1 MSKLVLG
8 LDLGITSI
16 GWALVN
22 SDDKDVTKNRIIDSG
37 VRIFTIAEHPKDGKS
52 LALPR
57 REARSARRTTK
68 RKAQKL
74 RAIKRL
80 LLSNKILTQ
89 NELDTLFIG
98 NKGQKDVWELRREA
112 LYRELDNRELS
123 RIMIHLAKH
132 RGYFS
137 NRKSEDII
145 ANEDVI
151 KNTDDKDSKKEKEGI
166 NSGIKNNIQNLASS
180 SYLTIGEF
188 ISHNEKKRNSK
199 GKYNNTV
206 ARSMLIEEIEIIF
219 AKQKKFGSKLV
230 NDELLQTYK
239 EIAFEQRA
247 LKSVADMVADCPFE
261 KGEKRAS
268 KSSYSFEYFRALQT
282 LKNLRVIDE
291 SGYEMPLIF
300 EQIAQIIH
308 KAKTTTK
315 FTYKSFKKLFPQYKE
330 MKIKGLTYHDH
341 KTGEIK
347 DPEGVKFLDF
357 SAFQKVKKAVINADN
372 LYWET
377 IENEYEI
384 LDTIANILTTEKDD
398 NESLK
403 QLLEVVENEKVCE
416 ALLSL
421 SFSGFGHLSNKALRK
436 IIPELEKGLDYDK
449 ACDEAGYDFK
459 ALFKGEKTLLLPPL
473 SKQENIEMTNP
484 VVKRAVAQ
492 MRLVY
497 NAIARKYGAIDT
509 IHIEFTRDIKK
520 SHQDREK
527 IKKAQGEFRETKENA
542 KIDATD
548 KLGHEPNA
556 KELLKFRLWEEQK
569 HHCIYSGEYINPDI
583 LCDPFATEVDHILP
597 YSRSLD
603 DSLNN
608 KVVCLTKENQDKG
621 SQTPFEYMGSDEN
634 SSRWLQFVGRVNDL
648 DKRKQAKKN
657 RLLKTNFDENSEIA
671 FKERNK
677 NDTSYISKF
686 IKNYMEAH
694 IAFKESK
701 DKRHIFT
708 MNGMLTSQLR
718 YKWGVGD
725 KNRENH
731 LHHAEDAII
740 LAFSTQSMVQK
751 LSDVSAK
758 REGWIYKSKEEKSK
772 ALRFVTPLEDF
783 GVRVKESLGEIF
795 VSHMP
800 RRKIGGAAHEA
811 TIYSPKT
818 LSVKKENGKVE
829 TLKGGS
835 VTNNVR
841 VKHGLAKNDSMPRV
855 DLFQNKKTNKYYLVP
870 IYVSDFVKDKLPNKA
885 IVAGSKPWIEMD
897 EEYEFKFSFYK
908 RDLIEVKT
916 KKTAK
921 KESVQILGYYDN
933 THSGTANLTIKSHDS
948 KAEFSLGS
956 QNLVYIKK
964 YQVDPLGNYVEVKSE
979 KRQGTIKE
987 GKKRK
992 NKN

>member
-1 MSKLVLG
+1 MSKVILG

-22 SDDKDVTKNRIIDSG
+22 VDDEKIENNKIIDSG

-57 REARSARRTTK
+57 REARSERRTIK

-80 LLSNKILTQ
+80 LLTNKILTQ
-89 NELDTLFIG
+89 NELDNLFIG

-112 LYRELDNRELS
+112 LYRGLDNKELS

-132 RGYFS
+132 RGYQS
-137 NRKSEDII
+137 NRKSDEVTD
-145 ANEDVI
+145 NEGKAVL
-151 KNTDDKDSKKEKEGI
+151 
-166 NSGIKNNIQNLASS
+166 SGIGHNKTILESS
-180 SYLTIGEF
+180 KYLTVGEY
-188 ISHNEKKRNSK
+188 ISTKEKKRN
-199 GKYNNTV
+199 GKDSEGKLNYENSV
-206 ARSMLIEEIEIIF
+206 ARSMLTQEIEIIF
-219 AKQKKFGSKLV
+219 AKQKEFGNSLV

-239 EIAFEQRA
+239 KIAFEQRP
-247 LKSVADMVADCPFE
+247 LKSVAGMVANCPFE
-261 KGEKRAS
+261 VNEKRAS
-268 KSSYSFEYFRALQT
+268 KSSYSFEYFRALQK

-300 EQIAQIIH
+300 EQIAQVIH

-330 MKIKGLTYHDH
+330 MKMKGLTYHDH

-357 SAFQKVKKAVINADN
+357 SAFQKIHKVVQNVDN
-372 LYWET
+372 LYWNT
-377 IENEYEI
+377 IENNYEV
-384 LDTIANILTTEKDD
+384 LDDIAKVLTTEKDD

-403 QLLEVVENEKVCE
+403 QLKEIVEAPKVCE
-416 ALLSL
+416 ALLGL
-421 SFSGFGHLSNKALRK
+421 SFSGFGHLSNKALK
-436 IIPELEKGLDYDK
+436 NIIPHLKEGLAYDK
-449 ACDEAGYDFK
+449 ACDKAGYDFK
-459 ALFKGEKTLLLPPL
+459 AIFKGEKTLLLPPL

-497 NAIARKYGAIDT
+497 NAIARKYGAIDS

-520 SHQDREK
+520 SHKDRNDIRKGQD
-527 IKKAQGEFRETKENA
+527 EFRDRKDDARKHAKE
-542 KIDATD
+542 I
-548 KLGHEPNA
+548 LGHEPSA
-556 KELLKFRLWEEQK
+556 KELLKFRLYKEQNGE
-569 HHCIYSGEYINPDI
+569 CIYSGKEINPNV
-583 LCDPFATEVDHILP
+583 LNDPYATEIDHILP

-608 KVVCLTKENQDKG
+608 KVLCFTKENQDKG
-621 SQTPFEYMGSDEN
+621 SQTPYEYMSQEKFDVFE
-634 SSRWLQFVGRVNDL
+634 QRVKGYKNI
-648 DKRKQAKKN
+648 RQAKQG
-657 RLLKTNFDENSEIA
+657 RLLKTNFDENSELA
-671 FKERNK
+671 FKDRNK

-708 MNGMLTSQLR
+708 MNGMLTTQLR

-740 LAFSTQSMVQK
+740 LAFSTQSMVKK
-751 LSDVSAK
+751 LSDVSK
-758 REGWIYKSKEEKSK
+758 DREGYIYESKEKKSK

-783 GVRVKESLGEIF
+783 GVKVKESLGEIF

-800 RRKIGGAAHEA
+800 RRKIGGAAHKE
-811 TIYSPKT
+811 TIYSDKT
-818 LSVKKENGKVE
+818 LSMKKENGKVE
-829 TLKGGS
+829 ILKGGS
-835 VTNNVR
+835 ATNNVKL
-841 VKHGLAKNDSMPRV
+841 KHGIALNDSMPRV
-855 DLFQNKKTNKYYLVP
+855 DLFQNTKTNKYYLVP
-870 IYVSDFVKDKLPNKA
+870 IYVSDFVKEKLPNKA
-885 IVAGSKPWIEMD
+885 IVAGNKPWIEMD
-897 EEYEFKFSFYK
+897 DEYEFKFSFYK

-916 KKTAK
+916 KKTAN
-921 KESVQILGYYDN
+921 KESVIAFGYFNTAVSSTAQILFN
-933 THSGTANLTIKSHDS
+933 SHKGDE
-948 KAEFSLGS
+948 EFLFGS
-956 QNLVYIKK
+956 QNLVFIKK
-964 YQVDPLGNYVEVKSE
+964 YQVDPLGNYVEVKNE
-979 KRQGTIKE
+979 KRQGSIKE
-987 GKKRK
+987 GRERK
-992 NKN
+992 NKS